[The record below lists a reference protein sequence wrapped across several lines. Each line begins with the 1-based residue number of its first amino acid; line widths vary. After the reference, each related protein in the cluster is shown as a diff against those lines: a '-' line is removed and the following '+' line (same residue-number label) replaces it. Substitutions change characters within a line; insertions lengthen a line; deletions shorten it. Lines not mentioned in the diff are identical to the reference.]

1 MYVTAHR
8 VVSSMEEEG
17 VNAFLHLHGSG
28 FAWPDNP
35 APLPENNPGNLEER
49 STEVAPGGNSV
60 KSYLDVLAP
69 DGTGRAE
76 VQEAVAALGAELD
89 GKANPTW
96 YEHGRVTIRFG
107 VDPGIEKKGL
117 ERKVKE
123 IQVLAA
129 AVDRLMARRA
139 S

>member
-1 MYVTAHR
+1 VTAHR
-8 VVSSMEEEG
+8 VVSPMEDEG
-17 VNAFLHLHGSG
+17 VNSFLHLHGSG

-49 STEVAPGGNSV
+49 STEVAPGGNRV

-69 DGTGRAE
+69 DGTGRGE
-76 VQEAVAALGAELD
+76 VQEAIAGLSAELD

-96 YEHGRVTIRFG
+96 FEHGRVTVRFG
-107 VDPGIEKKGL
+107 VEPAIEKKGL
-117 ERKVKE
+117 PKKVE
-123 IQVLAA
+123 ELRVLGAA
-129 AVDRLMARRA
+129 IDQIMARRA